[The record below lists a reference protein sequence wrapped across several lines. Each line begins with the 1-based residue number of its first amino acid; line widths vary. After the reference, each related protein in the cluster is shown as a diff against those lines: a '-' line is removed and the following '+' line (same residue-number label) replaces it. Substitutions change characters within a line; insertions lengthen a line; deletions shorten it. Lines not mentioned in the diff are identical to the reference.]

1 MKRYAIILVLLT
13 LLAVAVRAQ
22 APKRYSVESAIRFID
37 MARAAEQGKMPAEAD
52 WQSLFSTQGYHAF
65 SVYAPTGKSGRTTYA
80 RLSFWCSTLPI
91 GLRSTA
97 LP

>member
-1 MKRYAIILVLLT
+1 MKRYAIILILLT

-65 SVYAPTGKSGRTTYA
+65 FSIRTD
-80 RLSFWCSTLPI
+80 
-91 GLRSTA
+91 
-97 LP
+97 

>member
-1 MKRYAIILVLLT
+1 MKRYAIILILLT

-52 WQSLFSTQGYHAF
+52 WQSLFQHRAIMPFQYTHRLERVAGQHTQGFH
-65 SVYAPTGKSGRTTYA
+65 SGVRP
-80 RLSFWCSTLPI
+80 CP
-91 GLRSTA
+91 
-97 LP
+97 